1 MFAETQT
8 GTMSLAFPDVCN
20 VPMAP
25 SPIPTPFPNIAMS
38 STSVPNVTNIMIS
51 CGFVH
56 NLLTEGTISNGD
68 EAGASLGVAS
78 GTFIGPKSNLLGSFK
93 TMMGPAFASRMTSMT
108 MQNSTNMVGT
118 VLSPSQV
125 NTMVLS

>member
-8 GTMSLAFPDVCN
+8 GAMSLAFPDVCN

-25 SPIPTPFPNIAMS
+25 APVPTPFANIALS
-38 STSVPNVTNIMIS
+38 TTSVPNVTNIMIS
-51 CGFVH
+51 GGFAH

-68 EAGASLGVAS
+68 EGGASLGVAS

-93 TMMGPAFASRMTSMT
+93 TMMGPAFGARMTGMT

-118 VLSPSQV
+118 EMTPAQV
-125 NTMVLS
+125 NTMLLS